1 MTTKISPRK
10 TKKTRKNKISGYHT
24 LTLHITAG
32 LDMTQAGLFSDIYDE
47 ESALSSSFKKD
58 KEGWHFLWTF
68 DHKPDESDAR
78 SRLDKVLFELLM
90 PPETIGKL
98 KIEELENRDWLAE
111 SYQALP
117 PFVVGGFYIYGSH
130 YTGEKPK
137 DKIPLLI
144 EAATAFGSGEHGT
157 TSRCILAIEHVK
169 QSGFKPRNILDMG
182 CGSGILAAA
191 AAKLWPDV
199 PGYAADNDPECI
211 RVTDLHLQS
220 NGIASVKSYVSEG
233 YDPASPVWKD
243 APYDFII
250 ANILAGPL
258 IDMAAEQ
265 SKALASGGYL
275 ILSGTL
281 KEQAERVIAAY
292 TPHGLAPAG
301 EFPGDEWMTILM
313 KKDYA

>member
-1 MTTKISPRK
+1 MKTSP
-10 TKKTRKNKISGYHT
+10 KKTRKSNISGYHT
-24 LTLHITAG
+24 LTLHITTG
-32 LDMTQAGLFSDIYDE
+32 LDMTQAGLFSDIYAE
-47 ESALSSSFKKD
+47 EEALSSSFKKD

-68 DHKPDESDAR
+68 DHRPDEGDAR
-78 SRLDKVLFELLM
+78 ARVDAVLCELTL
-90 PPETIGKL
+90 ESDIVGAL
-98 KIEELENRDWLAE
+98 SIEELGDRDWLAE

-117 PFVVGGFYIYGSH
+117 PFSVGGFYIYGSH
-130 YTGEKPK
+130 STGAKPA

-157 TSRCILAIEHVK
+157 TSCCILAIEHVK
-169 QSGFKPRNILDMG
+169 ESGFNPRNILDMG

-199 PGYAADNDPECI
+199 PVFAADNDPECV
-211 RVTDLHLQS
+211 RVTDVHLAS
-220 NGIASVKSYVSEG
+220 NGIANVKSYVSEG

-265 SKALASGGYL
+265 AKALASGGYL

-292 TPHGLAPAG
+292 TPHGLALAG
-301 EFPGDEWMTILM
+301 QFPGDEWMTILM
-313 KKDYA
+313 KKA

>member
-1 MTTKISPRK
+1 MRTSP
-10 TKKTRKNKISGYHT
+10 KKTRKNNISGYHT

-47 ESALSSSFKKD
+47 EAALSSSFKKD
-58 KEGWHFLWTF
+58 KDGWHFLWTF
-68 DHKPDESDAR
+68 DRAPDERDVRGRIDA
-78 SRLDKVLFELLM
+78 VLAELQLA
-90 PPETIGKL
+90 TDAVGDIR
-98 KIEELENRDWLAE
+98 IEELEDRDWLAE
-111 SYQALP
+111 SYRALP
-117 PFVVGGFYIYGSH
+117 PFSVGGFYIYGSH
-130 YTGEKPK
+130 YTGAKPH

-157 TSRCILAIEHVK
+157 TSCCILAIEHVK
-169 QSGFKPRNILDMG
+169 QSGFRPRNILDMG

-199 PGYAADNDPECI
+199 PVFAADNDPECI
-211 RVTDLHLQS
+211 RVTNLHLQS
-220 NGIASVKSYVSEG
+220 NNITNVESYVSEG
-233 YDPASPVWKD
+233 YDQASPVWKD

-265 SKALASGGYL
+265 AKALAQGGYL

-292 TPHGLAPAG
+292 TPQGLSVAG
-301 EFPGDEWMTILM
+301 LFPGDEWMTILM
-313 KKDYA
+313 KKS

>member
-1 MTTKISPRK
+1 MMMTISTKTLP
-10 TKKTRKNKISGYHT
+10 KKTRKNSISPHYT

-47 ESALSSSFKKD
+47 ETALSSSFKKD
-58 KEGWHFLWTF
+58 KQGWDFLWTF
-68 DHKPDESDAR
+68 DHKPDEQDAR
-78 SRLDKVLFELLM
+78 KRLNSVLVELQL
-90 PPETIGKL
+90 PLETIDKFN
-98 KIEELENRDWLAE
+98 IEELENRDWLAE

-130 YTGEKPK
+130 YTGPKPTN
-137 DKIPLLI
+137 KIPLLI

-157 TSRCILAIEHVK
+157 TSCCILAIEHVK

-191 AAKLWPDV
+191 VAKLWPDV
-199 PGYAADNDPECI
+199 QTYAADNDPECI

-220 NGIASVKSYVSEG
+220 NDITNVKSYVSEG
-233 YDPASPVWKD
+233 YDAASPVWKN

-258 IDMAAEQ
+258 IEMAAEQ
-265 SKALASGGYL
+265 SKALANAGYL

-292 TPHGLAPAG
+292 VAHGLILAG

-313 KKDYA
+313 RKA